1 MTTFPLTLAAVN
13 ALDRAG
19 FVAAFGDVAEH
30 SPWVAE
36 RAERARPYDSRD
48 AMIGAFVDAILE
60 ADEPHRLSLV
70 RAHPDLA
77 GRARLADLAP
87 ESQREQKGAGL
98 DTLTAEELDRF
109 TRLND
114 AYRTEF
120 GFPFIF
126 AVKGATKHQILDA
139 FEKRL
144 LNEHEQELATAIRQ
158 VGNIV
163 RFRLEDRVTA

>member
-1 MTTFPLTLAAVN
+1 MATFPLSIAAVN
-13 ALDRAG
+13 ALERAA

-30 SPWVAE
+30 SRWVAE
-36 RAERARPYDSRD
+36 RAERARPFADRT
-48 AMIGAFVDAILE
+48 AMIGAFVDAVLE
-60 ADEPHRLSLV
+60 ADEPHRLMLV

-87 ESQREQKGAGL
+87 DSQREQKGAGL
-98 DTLTAEELDRF
+98 DTLTPDELERF

-114 AYRTEF
+114 AYRAEF

-126 AVKGATKHQILDA
+126 AVKGANKHEILEA

-144 LNEHEQELATAIRQ
+144 LNDHEQELATAIRQ
-158 VGNIV
+158 VGNII
-163 RFRLEDRVTA
+163 RFRLEDRVLP